1 MALCNL
7 PGGPGRDRYRN
18 RCDYPKRGR
27 DHNWGR
33 AYHGN
38 AAEDCEQTQ
47 VEGTHV
53 SVGSAWHR
61 QQNPTLDSEET
72 A

>member
-1 MALCNL
+1 MALWNL
-7 PGGPGRDRYRN
+7 PGRN
-18 RCDYPKRGR
+18 RCDCHKRGR
-27 DHNWGR
+27 DHRDKWGR

-61 QQNPTLDSEET
+61 QQNPTLGSEET